1 MKTVSSTE
9 AKAQL
14 DALLAEVERTGSP
27 VTITSRGRPVAVLSA
42 LRPRPRSF
50 GQLPNMV
57 IGADFDEP
65 LPARNWLRGREP
77 PVADTPAGDEPT
89 PLVVHK
95 DPSGYPH
102 AAVVRDIAR
111 WQPRRRD

>member
-14 DALLAEVERTGSP
+14 NALLAEVQRTGSP
-27 VTITSRGRPVAVLSA
+27 VTITSRGRPVAVLSP

-57 IGADFDEP
+57 IGADFDEQ
-65 LPARNWLRGREP
+65 LPASEL
-77 PVADTPAGDEPT
+77 VAWEGAAGG
-89 PLVVHK
+89 
-95 DPSGYPH
+95 GY
-102 AAVVRDIAR
+102 AGE
-111 WQPRRRD
+111 